1 MFYCKRMS
9 TLSIKYVHI
18 RHLIF
23 DFSNK
28 KIPNLISNIQ
38 CSFARRGNPHCFG
51 AKKTSH
57 KAALQPPGF
66 GTQQGIQLPPA
77 SLRSKSG
84 FHTYSSVLVP
94 IQKLGKRPQENTERF
109 EKLKE
114 KMTAWSECP
123 ICPIILLWMI
133 LMDAYRKIVARVSEG

>member
-1 MFYCKRMS
+1 MS
-9 TLSIKYVHI
+9 
-18 RHLIF
+18 
-23 DFSNK
+23 
-28 KIPNLISNIQ
+28 ISNIQ
-38 CSFARRGNPHCFG
+38 CSFVKTGNPHCFG

-84 FHTYSSVLVP
+84 FHTYSSVLLP
-94 IQKLGKRPQENTERF
+94 IQKLGKRPQENTEGFKKMKEKKWLMVQHVCIILLRMIHMDEYGKRPQENTEGF

-114 KMTAWSECP
+114 KMAAQPECLTCLYYH
-123 ICPIILLWMI
+123 IK
-133 LMDAYRKIVARVSEG
+133 DDSYG